1 MPGMSF
7 TTFAPPASLGV
18 EVTGSTCILTL
29 DRPQAMNALDM
40 ELRRGLGAALVAY
53 QADPALRVAILTGAG
68 GRAFSAGDDL
78 KEMADLASGPDG
90 PSAAAAA
97 GAGSVSDLGG
107 LDGDGDGGSG
117 SGLTGIGSRP
127 RDLTGD
133 GGAAGPHGSGGDG
146 GAGLGGGS
154 GRPAFEVGR
163 LGQVPGFDEL
173 RTCRKPVIAAID
185 GWCLAGGFELAMYSD
200 IRLATQASR
209 FGLPEPRRG
218 LLPGPG
224 LHDLPRMVPLGEALR
239 LLLSGGH
246 MTASRAYE
254 IGLLQGLADDRDDLF
269 AQAHAIA
276 GEIAACAPLSVEAI
290 KRIVHAGRD
299 LPIERA
305 WQIGE
310 PHAERLAATAD
321 AAEGVRAF
329 AEKRAP
335 HWQGR

>member
-1 MPGMSF
+1 MPSM
-7 TTFAPPASLGV
+7 TFAPPATLGV
-18 EVTGSTCILTL
+18 EVIGPTCILTL
-29 DRPQAMNALDM
+29 DRPEALNALDM
-40 ELRRGLGAALVAY
+40 ELRRGLGAALVEY
-53 QADPALRVAILTGAG
+53 QADPALRVAILAGAG

-78 KEMADLASGPDG
+78 KEMAADAATAASNGE
-90 PSAAAAA
+90 A
-97 GAGSVSDLGG
+97 
-107 LDGDGDGGSG
+107 
-117 SGLTGIGSRP
+117 R
-127 RDLTGD
+127 
-133 GGAAGPHGSGGDG
+133 
-146 GAGLGGGS
+146 
-154 GRPAFEVGR
+154 AFEVGR

-200 IRLATQASR
+200 IRVATRASR

-246 MTASRAYE
+246 MSAERAYD
-254 IGLLQGLADDRDDLF
+254 IGLIQGLADDRDDLF

-276 GEIAACAPLSVEAI
+276 DEIAACAPLSVEAV
-290 KRIVHAGRD
+290 KRIVHTGRD

-305 WQIGE
+305 WQVGE

>member
-1 MPGMSF
+1 MPSM
-7 TTFAPPASLGV
+7 TFAPPASLGV
-18 EVTGSTCILTL
+18 EVIGPTCILTL
-29 DRPQAMNALDM
+29 DRPEALNALDM
-40 ELRRGLGAALVAY
+40 ELRRGLGAALVEY
-53 QADPALRVAILTGAG
+53 QADPALRVAILAGAG

-78 KEMADLASGPDG
+78 KEMAADT
-90 PSAAAAA
+90 AAAAA
-97 GAGSVSDLGG
+97 
-107 LDGDGDGGSG
+107 DGGEA
-117 SGLTGIGSRP
+117 T
-127 RDLTGD
+127 
-133 GGAAGPHGSGGDG
+133 
-146 GAGLGGGS
+146 
-154 GRPAFEVGR
+154 AFEVGR

-200 IRLATQASR
+200 IRVATRASR

-239 LLLSGGH
+239 LLLGGGH
-246 MTASRAYE
+246 MSAGRAYD
-254 IGLLQGLADDRDDLF
+254 IGLIQGLADDRDDLF
-269 AQAHAIA
+269 AQAYAIA
-276 GEIAACAPLSVEAI
+276 DEIAACAPLSVEAV
-290 KRIVHAGRD
+290 KRIVHTGRD

-305 WQIGE
+305 WQVGE

-335 HWQGR
+335 VWQGR

>member
-1 MPGMSF
+1 MPSM
-7 TTFAPPASLGV
+7 TFAPPASLGV
-18 EVTGSTCILTL
+18 EVIGPTCILTL
-29 DRPQAMNALDM
+29 DRPEALNALDM
-40 ELRRGLGAALVAY
+40 ELRRGLGAALVEY
-53 QADPALRVAILTGAG
+53 QADPALRVAILAGAG

-78 KEMADLASGPDG
+78 KEMAADT
-90 PSAAAAA
+90 AAAAA
-97 GAGSVSDLGG
+97 
-107 LDGDGDGGSG
+107 DGGE
-117 SGLTGIGSRP
+117 
-127 RDLTGD
+127 
-133 GGAAGPHGSGGDG
+133 AK
-146 GAGLGGGS
+146 
-154 GRPAFEVGR
+154 AFEVGR

-200 IRLATQASR
+200 IRVATRASR

-239 LLLSGGH
+239 LLLGGGH
-246 MTASRAYE
+246 MSAGRAYD
-254 IGLLQGLADDRDDLF
+254 IGLIQGLADDRDDLF
-269 AQAHAIA
+269 AQAYAIA
-276 GEIAACAPLSVEAI
+276 DEIAACAPLSVEAV
-290 KRIVHAGRD
+290 KRIVHTGRD

-305 WQIGE
+305 WQVGE

-335 HWQGR
+335 VWQGR